1 MFLVFV
7 RQKVTVTEN
16 RTLADS
22 LSEIRPPDCS
32 KLAKNPK
39 SSNDVTILQHDVI
52 ANFFWRSFVSL
63 AKFSYWS
70 KFHVNIVTGSW
81 IITIFFYKGLTRN
94 PKIGNTPVSVLPN
107 IWRLRQIMD
116 TKFGAN
122 VSNKMLLNAANF
134 QDYSFY
140 RFWVIKGQPTGWGG
154 GKITRRPPPPRLG
167 LKTMIE
173 TVTYHDVLTNN
184 RVTFFDWFLGRGFHW
199 NVSTWCCEQLLSVN
213 VFFIIFFF
221 RCIIPDFFSMKK
233 FPVPAMFFPLYIPFG
248 GIIELISSL
257 LVSGDGFA
265 IIAVR
270 KFVIDSPTGPNILS
284 LTK

>member
-1 MFLVFV
+1 MLQIGCKLEKWQLRHNFPTWLHRQFFFDVVLFLLSSLVTGPSFMSISSLVLELWQFSFIRDWPEIRKSEILPSQFCPISGDWGKLWTPNLARMFLIKCYWMLQISRITAFTVF
-7 RQKVTVTEN
+7 E
-16 RTLADS
+16 L
-22 LSEIRPPDCS
+22 
-32 KLAKNPK
+32 
-39 SSNDVTILQHDVI
+39 
-52 ANFFWRSFVSL
+52 
-63 AKFSYWS
+63 
-70 KFHVNIVTGSW
+70 
-81 IITIFFYKGLTRN
+81 
-94 PKIGNTPVSVLPN
+94 
-107 IWRLRQIMD
+107 LRDNQ
-116 TKFGAN
+116 
-122 VSNKMLLNAANF
+122 L
-134 QDYSFY
+134 
-140 RFWVIKGQPTGWGG
+140 GG
-154 GKITRRPPPPRLG
+154 GGGVKLPAAPPTPRLG

-213 VFFIIFFF
+213 FFFIIFFF